1 MGPLE
6 SVPDDD
12 ILGQLDRVKA
22 DGKCPSC
29 GHNAWCL
36 SPATFALVPIE
47 NGRIMIDRAGAVRAL
62 TCDSCGFVRLHDIN
76 RLMTD

>member
-6 SVPDDD
+6 SVPDDE

-29 GHNAWCL
+29 SHNTWGF
-36 SPATFALVPIE
+36 SPAEFALIPIE
-47 NGRIMIDRAGAVRAL
+47 NGRIMIDRAAPVRAL
-62 TCDSCGFVRLHDIN
+62 TCDSCGLVRLHNID
-76 RLMTD
+76 RLMRD